1 MKRRRGRRKKR
12 LGIISF
18 IAIGESMDCIRS
30 NVFSG
35 GVEKKLEK
43 KERKIF
49 FCKTSKFHGSVTHI
63 FSEDASNTKK
73 EGKRKKKKEK
83 KNHFSSVVFSAP
95 DTVSN

>member
-1 MKRRRGRRKKR
+1 
-12 LGIISF
+12 
-18 IAIGESMDCIRS
+18 MDCIRS

-73 EGKRKKKKEK
+73 EEGKKKEK
-83 KNHFSSVVFSAP
+83 RKEKPFLVGCFFRP
-95 DTVSN
+95 RYRL